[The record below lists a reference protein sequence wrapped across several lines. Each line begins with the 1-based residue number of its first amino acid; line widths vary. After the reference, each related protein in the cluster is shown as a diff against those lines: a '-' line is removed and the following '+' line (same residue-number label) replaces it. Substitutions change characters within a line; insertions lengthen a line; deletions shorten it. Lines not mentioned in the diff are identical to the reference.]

1 MIADFVQGLP
11 FLVYFFCLNGLGK
24 EKTTTSTAETFLMER
39 SKISS
44 PALTGEFLT
53 GILEL

>member
-11 FLVYFFCLNGLGK
+11 FLVYFFCCNGLGK